1 MIRDEYIVDVSI
13 LDEEVERIR
22 VDKYLSEVCEDLSRS
37 EIKGYFDESLILV
50 NSKIVKPS
58 YKVVNDDLIYVLTKE
73 AEIVDIIPE
82 EIPLDI
88 VYEDNDL
95 LVVNKPSGMVVHPA
109 PGHSHNTLVNA
120 LLFHCKMLSD
130 IGGQA
135 RSGIVHRIDKD
146 TSGLLVVSK
155 NNFTHKVL
163 SEQLRNKTTKRK
175 YIAIVIGN
183 INHNLGKITAP
194 IGRDPNNRQKMA
206 VVEGGKEAV
215 THFKV
220 LDRYRDATLIELELE
235 TGRTHQIR
243 VHMTYI
249 GHPVLNDPLYGI
261 KKQTSD
267 FGQYLHAKTLGF
279 IHPRTNQLME
289 FNSDIPQEFYDK
301 IEELKSIDQK
311 SKG

>member
-1 MIRDEYIVDVSI
+1 MIREEYIVDLSI
-13 LDEEVERIR
+13 LDEEIESIR
-22 VDKYLSEVCEDLSRS
+22 VDKYLTEVCEDLSRS

-58 YKVVNDDLIYVLTKE
+58 FKVVNNDIIDVLEKE
-73 AEIVDIIPE
+73 GEIVNIIPE
-82 EIPLDI
+82 NIPLDI
-88 VYEDNDL
+88 VYEDDDL

-109 PGHSHNTLVNA
+109 LGHSHNTLVNA

-130 IGGQA
+130 IGGQS

-155 NNFTHKVL
+155 NNFTHKLL

-175 YIAIVIGN
+175 YIAIVVGN
-183 INHNLGKITAP
+183 ISHNLGKINAP
-194 IGRDPNNRQKMA
+194 IGRDPDNRQKMA
-206 VVEGGKEAV
+206 VIDGGKDAI

-243 VHMTYI
+243 VHMAYI
-249 GHPVLNDPLYGI
+249 GHPVLNDPLYGV
-261 KKQTSD
+261 KKQTTD

-279 IHPRTNQLME
+279 VHPKTNRLME
-289 FNSDIPQEFYDK
+289 FNSDIPKEFYDK
-301 IEELKSIDQK
+301 IEELKK
-311 SKG
+311 R

>member
-1 MIRDEYIVDVSI
+1 MDETIEIKVTSEMAGKRLDV
-13 LDEEVERIR
+13 V
-22 VDKYLSEVCEDLSRS
+22 LSEQCSDLTRS
-37 EIKGYFDESLILV
+37 YINKLCKEERAALNGKTSKGNKKCKEGDVITLQVPEPTELEIL
-50 NSKIVKPS
+50 
-58 YKVVNDDLIYVLTKE
+58 
-73 AEIVDIIPE
+73 PE
-82 EIPLDI
+82 EMNLDI

-243 VHMTYI
+243 VHMAYI

>member
-1 MIRDEYIVDVSI
+1 MIREEYIVDLSI
-13 LDEEVERIR
+13 LDEEIESIR
-22 VDKYLSEVCEDLSRS
+22 VDKYLTEVCEDLSRS

-58 YKVVNDDLIYVLTKE
+58 FKVVNNDIIDVLEKE
-73 AEIVDIIPE
+73 GEIVNIIPE
-82 EIPLDI
+82 NIPLDI
-88 VYEDNDL
+88 VYEDDDL

-130 IGGQA
+130 IGGQS

-155 NNFTHKVL
+155 NNFTHKLL

-175 YIAIVIGN
+175 YIAIVVGN
-183 INHNLGKITAP
+183 ISHNLGKINAP
-194 IGRDPNNRQKMA
+194 IGRDPDNRQKMA
-206 VVEGGKEAV
+206 VIDGGKDAI

-243 VHMTYI
+243 VHMAYI
-249 GHPVLNDPLYGI
+249 GHPVLNDPLYGV
-261 KKQTSD
+261 KKQTTD

-279 IHPRTNQLME
+279 VHPKTNRLME
-289 FNSDIPQEFYDK
+289 FNSDIPKEFYDK
-301 IEELKSIDQK
+301 IEELEKR
-311 SKG
+311 

>member
-1 MIRDEYIVDVSI
+1 MNFEIEVTENEKRIDSY
-13 LDEEVERIR
+13 LAEE
-22 VDKYLSEVCEDLSRS
+22 LDLSRS
-37 EIKGYFDESLILV
+37 KVQKLV
-50 NSKIVKPS
+50 KQGLVTVNG
-58 YKVVNDDLIYVLTKE
+58 KVVSNNYNVKLGDVIIVDDDLNYDISIE
-73 AEIVDIIPE
+73 AED
-82 EIPLDI
+82 IPLNI
-88 VYEDNDL
+88 VYEDDDL
-95 LVVNKPSGMVVHPA
+95 LVINKASGMVVHPA

-243 VHMTYI
+243 VHMAYI

>member
-1 MIRDEYIVDVSI
+1 MIREEYIVDLSI
-13 LDEEVERIR
+13 LDEEIESIR
-22 VDKYLSEVCEDLSRS
+22 VDKYLTEVCEDLSRS

-58 YKVVNDDLIYVLTKE
+58 FKVVNNDIIDVLEKE
-73 AEIVDIIPE
+73 GEIVNIIPE
-82 EIPLDI
+82 NIPLDI
-88 VYEDNDL
+88 VYEDDDL

-130 IGGQA
+130 IGGQS

-155 NNFTHKVL
+155 NNFTHKLL

-175 YIAIVIGN
+175 YIAIVVGN
-183 INHNLGKITAP
+183 ISHNLGKINAP
-194 IGRDPNNRQKMA
+194 IGRDPDNRQKMA
-206 VVEGGKEAV
+206 VIDGGKDAI

-243 VHMTYI
+243 VHMAYI
-249 GHPVLNDPLYGI
+249 GHPVLNDP
-261 KKQTSD
+261 
-267 FGQYLHAKTLGF
+267 
-279 IHPRTNQLME
+279 
-289 FNSDIPQEFYDK
+289 
-301 IEELKSIDQK
+301 
-311 SKG
+311 

>member
-1 MIRDEYIVDVSI
+1 MDETIEIKVTSEMAGKRLDV
-13 LDEEVERIR
+13 V
-22 VDKYLSEVCEDLSRS
+22 LSEQCSDLTRS
-37 EIKGYFDESLILV
+37 YINKLCKEERAALNGKTSKGNKKCKEGDVITLQVPEPTELEIL
-50 NSKIVKPS
+50 
-58 YKVVNDDLIYVLTKE
+58 
-73 AEIVDIIPE
+73 PE
-82 EIPLDI
+82 EMNLDI

-194 IGRDPNNRQKMA
+194 IGLTID
-206 VVEGGKEAV
+206 
-215 THFKV
+215 
-220 LDRYRDATLIELELE
+220 
-235 TGRTHQIR
+235 
-243 VHMTYI
+243 
-249 GHPVLNDPLYGI
+249 
-261 KKQTSD
+261 KKWQ
-267 FGQYLHAKTLGF
+267 
-279 IHPRTNQLME
+279 
-289 FNSDIPQEFYDK
+289 
-301 IEELKSIDQK
+301 
-311 SKG
+311 

>member
-13 LDEEVERIR
+13 LDEEVESIR

-220 LDRYRDATLIELELE
+220 LDRCLCNFCYKRNI
-235 TGRTHQIR
+235 
-243 VHMTYI
+243 
-249 GHPVLNDPLYGI
+249 
-261 KKQTSD
+261 
-267 FGQYLHAKTLGF
+267 
-279 IHPRTNQLME
+279 
-289 FNSDIPQEFYDK
+289 
-301 IEELKSIDQK
+301 
-311 SKG
+311 

>member
-1 MIRDEYIVDVSI
+1 M
-13 LDEEVERIR
+13 
-22 VDKYLSEVCEDLSRS
+22 
-37 EIKGYFDESLILV
+37 
-50 NSKIVKPS
+50 
-58 YKVVNDDLIYVLTKE
+58 NDDLIYVLTKE

-243 VHMTYI
+243 VHMAC
-249 GHPVLNDPLYGI
+249 LLY
-261 KKQTSD
+261 TSD
-267 FGQYLHAKTLGF
+267 AA
-279 IHPRTNQLME
+279 
-289 FNSDIPQEFYDK
+289 D
-301 IEELKSIDQK
+301 EL
-311 SKG
+311 